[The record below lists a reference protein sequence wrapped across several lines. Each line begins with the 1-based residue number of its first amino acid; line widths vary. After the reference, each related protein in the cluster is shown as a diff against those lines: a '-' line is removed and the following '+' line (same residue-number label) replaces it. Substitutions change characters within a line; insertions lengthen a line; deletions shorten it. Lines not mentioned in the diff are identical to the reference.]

1 MSDEEKKETVEREVA
16 PPSPPLPQPQPEPGK
31 KKKKDNRLFIG
42 LDCGTMNICCA
53 RNDAGQI
60 RITRNVFLP
69 ISDESVSMSELS
81 NISYVKSDDGDVFII
96 GEDAFKFANIFGQA
110 VSRPMEKGLISPKEI
125 SAIDVLTLII
135 KDLVGDIKGRDVY
148 CAYSIPAEAIDE
160 TRSVVYHTRVFG
172 RILGALGVNHR
183 PVNEG
188 AAIIYSECSNE
199 RFSGVG
205 ISFGAGMCNV
215 AIMYKGV
222 EVLKFSTSRSGD
234 YVDNSVSE
242 SLSLVPNRVTSIK
255 ERRLDLAKGFMGE
268 GDKKIRRVM
277 EALEYYYSALITYT
291 IKKIINEF
299 DEKVD
304 IQVDENLP
312 IIISGGTSIPNGFL
326 ELFKSTISQHN
337 LPFGVSEVRRAKNP
351 LTAVANGLL
360 VLTLADFSGTK

>member
-1 MSDEEKKETVEREVA
+1 MADEEKKEEVVE
-16 PPSPPLPQPQPEPGK
+16 QPEIVPHPPPPRQE
-31 KKKKDNRLFIG
+31 KKDSRLFIG

-53 RNDAGQI
+53 RNDTGQI

-69 ISDESVSMSELS
+69 ISDDSVSMSELS
-81 NISYVKSDDGDVFII
+81 NISYVKSDDNELFII

-110 VSRPMEKGLISPKEI
+110 VSRPMEKGLISPREI
-125 SAIDVLTLII
+125 SAIDVLTLIV
-135 KDLVGDIKGRDVY
+135 KDLVGPVKDRDVY

-160 TRSVVYHTRVFG
+160 TRSVIYHTRVFG

-188 AAIIYSECSNE
+188 AAIIYSECSKE

-234 YVDNSVSE
+234 YIDNSVSE

-255 ERRLDLAKGFMGE
+255 ERKLDLAKGFMQE
-268 GDKKIRRVM
+268 GDKKIRRVI
-277 EALEYYYSALITYT
+277 EALEYYYSALINYT

-299 DEKVD
+299 NEKVD
-304 IQVDENLP
+304 IEVDESLP
-312 IIISGGTSIPNGFL
+312 IIISGGTSMPNGFL
-326 ELFKSTISQHN
+326 ELFKSTLSQHE

-360 VLTLADFSGTK
+360 VLTVADFSGTKIKR

>member
-1 MSDEEKKETVEREVA
+1 MSDEEKKEIVEPEVA
-16 PPSPPLPQPQPEPGK
+16 PPSPPEPPPVV
-31 KKKKDNRLFIG
+31 KKKKDKRLFIG

-53 RNDAGQI
+53 RNDADQI

-81 NISYVKSDDGDVFII
+81 NISYVKSEDGDVFII

-135 KDLVGDIKGRDVY
+135 RGLVGNIKDRDVY

-188 AAIIYSECSNE
+188 AAIIYSECSKE

-234 YVDNSVSE
+234 YVDNSVAE
-242 SLSLVPNRVTSIK
+242 SLSLIPNRVTSIK

-277 EALEYYYSALITYT
+277 EALEYYYSALINYT
-291 IKKIINEF
+291 IKKVINEF

-304 IQVDENLP
+304 IEVDEKLP
-312 IIISGGTSIPNGFL
+312 VIISGGTSMPNGFL
-326 ELFKSTISQHN
+326 ELFKSTISQHD
-337 LPFGVSEVRRAKNP
+337 LPFGVSEVRQARNP

>member
-1 MSDEEKKETVEREVA
+1 MSDEEKKEIVEPEVA
-16 PPSPPLPQPQPEPGK
+16 PPSPPEPPPV
-31 KKKKDNRLFIG
+31 KKKKDKRLFIG

-53 RNDAGQI
+53 RNDADQI

-81 NISYVKSDDGDVFII
+81 NISYVKSEDGDVFII

-135 KDLVGDIKGRDVY
+135 RGLVGNIKDRDVY

-188 AAIIYSECSNE
+188 AAIIYSECSKE

-234 YVDNSVSE
+234 YVDNSVAE
-242 SLSLVPNRVTSIK
+242 SLSLIPNRVTSIK

-277 EALEYYYSALITYT
+277 EALEYYYSALINYT
-291 IKKIINEF
+291 IKKVINEF

-304 IQVDENLP
+304 IEVDEKLP
-312 IIISGGTSIPNGFL
+312 VIISGGTSMPNGFL
-326 ELFKSTISQHN
+326 ELFKSTISQHD
-337 LPFGVSEVRRAKNP
+337 LPFGVSEVRQARNP

>member
-1 MSDEEKKETVEREVA
+1 MSDEEKKEIVEPEVA
-16 PPSPPLPQPQPEPGK
+16 PPSPPEPPPV
-31 KKKKDNRLFIG
+31 KKKKDKRLFIG

-53 RNDAGQI
+53 RNDADQI
-60 RITRNVFLP
+60 RVTRNVFLP

-81 NISYVKSDDGDVFII
+81 NISYVKSEDGDVFII

-135 KDLVGDIKGRDVY
+135 RGLVGNIKDRDVY

-188 AAIIYSECSNE
+188 AAIIYSECSKE

-234 YVDNSVSE
+234 YVDNSVAE
-242 SLSLVPNRVTSIK
+242 SLSLIPNRVTSIK

-277 EALEYYYSALITYT
+277 EALEYYYSALINYT
-291 IKKIINEF
+291 IKKVINEF

-304 IQVDENLP
+304 IEVDEKLP
-312 IIISGGTSIPNGFL
+312 VIISGGTSMPNGFL
-326 ELFKSTISQHN
+326 ELFKSTISQHD
-337 LPFGVSEVRRAKNP
+337 LPFGVSEVRQARNP